1 MVHGLELW
9 AGARL
14 LEKAP
19 AEMALFPGG
28 DG

>member
-1 MVHGLELW
+1 MVHGLEQW
-9 AGARL
+9 AGARM
-14 LEKAP
+14 EKAP